1 MLLALLTTF
10 AASRK
15 EPLAAV
21 LERIH
26 AAIIAADFGEPDI
39 QFALAD
45 SSVAGGVSSVDRV
58 RKRFPQLERFVQ
70 SLAPYPGGPET
81 RVISNRTSSDRAAA
95 TVDFATLVE
104 IARGVP
110 RSFPFHSMSMHFSVP
125 AFSGGAPLPSIRS
138 AQLPGITVGDSWWV
152 NGRLR
157 SVAALTMVEADP
169 AAKKLPKL
177 PDAVAAVLAA
187 SGKAKQ
193 TIQAPLVAGAPPKPQ
208 TLETAA
214 PEIAQAL
221 RAVVHDYRTRISE
234 VVERARLP
242 HDLPPNQEA
251 AAPLGMTA
259 GPKKPELVRAFTAMG
274 YDCRG
279 ESGTF
284 TLRRRTSGNLTAE
297 LLLDVGTWSNRV
309 MAIFRVQGLVNGI
322 GFKAT
327 LILPVA
333 RQATVG
339 SQYPMGGPERW
350 RQIVDNLAALVAELD
365 RSFVPAIEAISGP
378 SPDWYRPENS
388 TGERVD

>member
-1 MLLALLTTF
+1 M
-10 AASRK
+10 
-15 EPLAAV
+15 
-21 LERIH
+21 
-26 AAIIAADFGEPDI
+26 
-39 QFALAD
+39 
-45 SSVAGGVSSVDRV
+45 
-58 RKRFPQLERFVQ
+58 
-70 SLAPYPGGPET
+70 
-81 RVISNRTSSDRAAA
+81 
-95 TVDFATLVE
+95 
-104 IARGVP
+104 
-110 RSFPFHSMSMHFSVP
+110 
-125 AFSGGAPLPSIRS
+125 
-138 AQLPGITVGDSWWV
+138 
-152 NGRLR
+152 
-157 SVAALTMVEADP
+157 
-169 AAKKLPKL
+169 
-177 PDAVAAVLAA
+177 
-187 SGKAKQ
+187 
-193 TIQAPLVAGAPPKPQ
+193 
-208 TLETAA
+208 
-214 PEIAQAL
+214 
-221 RAVVHDYRTRISE
+221 HDYRTRISE